1 MTTLGLIG
9 AGNIGSQLA
18 RLAAANGYDIVIS
31 NSRTPDT
38 LSDLIHE
45 LGDNARAATPIEAAE
60 AADIAVVT
68 IPLKAIDQVPVEQLQ
83 GKIVIDTNNY
93 YPQRD
98 GNIAELDDESTTV
111 SEMLQKLLP
120 GSYVVK
126 AFNNI
131 AAADLTADARPADA
145 DDRRAL
151 PIAGDDEDSKASVVT
166 FIEKLGF
173 DVVDAGPLAEGWRF
187 QRDTPSYG
195 VPMTAEEVHP
205 KLAEAKRY
213 RDM

>member
-68 IPLKAIDQVPVEQLQ
+68 IPLKAIDQVPVEQLE

-111 SEMLQKLLP
+111 SEMLQSRLP

-131 AAADLTADARPADA
+131 AAADLTDDARPADA

-187 QRDTPSYG
+187 QRDTPAYG

>member
-68 IPLKAIDQVPVEQLQ
+68 IPLKAIDQVPVEQLE

-131 AAADLTADARPADA
+131 AAADLTDDARPADA

-187 QRDTPSYG
+187 QRDTPAYG
-195 VPMTAEEVHP
+195 LKMTAEEIHP

>member
-1 MTTLGLIG
+1 
-9 AGNIGSQLA
+9 
-18 RLAAANGYDIVIS
+18 
-31 NSRTPDT
+31 
-38 LSDLIHE
+38 
-45 LGDNARAATPIEAAE
+45 
-60 AADIAVVT
+60 
-68 IPLKAIDQVPVEQLQ
+68 
-83 GKIVIDTNNY
+83 
-93 YPQRD
+93 
-98 GNIAELDDESTTV
+98 
-111 SEMLQKLLP
+111 MLQKLLP

-151 PIAGDDEDSKASVVT
+151 PIAGDDEDSKASVVS

>member
-68 IPLKAIDQVPVEQLQ
+68 IPLKAIDQVPVEQLE

-131 AAADLTADARPADA
+131 AAADLTDDARPADA

-187 QRDTPSYG
+187 QRDTPAYG

>member
-68 IPLKAIDQVPVEQLQ
+68 IPLKAIDQVPVEQLE

-111 SEMLQKLLP
+111 SEMLQSRLP

-131 AAADLTADARPADA
+131 AAADLTDDARPADA

-187 QRDTPSYG
+187 QRDTPAYG
-195 VPMTAEEVHP
+195 LTMTAEEIHP